1 MFEIIGYDKD
11 GDSFISFGTKE
22 NLESATLEAESML
35 EKLSQDELRN
45 PDTNEPVDWLEIVDA
60 NDWTKIH
67 WTSY

>member
-11 GDSFISFGTKE
+11 GDSFISFGMKE
-22 NLESATLEAESML
+22 NLESAILEAEGML
-35 EKLSQDELRN
+35 EKLARDELRN

-60 NDWTKIH
+60 NNWTKIH